1 MKNLKSSVAA
11 LLAVSVFAVSFLNRV
26 SAYSERAG
34 VVLGPC
40 SSAYAE
46 GPTGTNDDFSNLNVG
61 GRPVPSSNVTSL
73 PATVTFRNTVEN
85 TGPGDDAFNISVASM
100 PWGFTAE
107 ISTDFGAHYVSLNPS
122 SSKNVPVSYR
132 ASVTFFLR
140 MTAPAGLK
148 RLTSFDTIIR
158 ATSTLDAR
166 VFNET
171 IDRIYTGFVRIAVAW
186 KAIDSTG
193 AHDVKEAP
201 PGTELECQ
209 ISYTNISSDVGS
221 GNEILTAQ
229 NIVISESGRTP
240 PNNWGDTTDH
250 VVGAND
256 TRGGYILGD
265 REGSTCLTDTIN
277 TLRPGE
283 SGLFKFRRRVR

>member
-1 MKNLKSSVAA
+1 MKSLKRSVAA
-11 LLAVSVFAVSFLNRV
+11 LLSVSVFAVYCLNRV
-26 SAYSERAG
+26 HAYNEPAG
-34 VVLGPC
+34 VLLGPC

-61 GRPVPSSNVTSL
+61 GRPVPSSGVTSS

-85 TGPGDDAFNISVASM
+85 TGASDDAFDISIASM
-100 PWGFTAE
+100 PAGFAAE
-107 ISTDFGAHYVSLNPS
+107 ISTDFGAHYVSLNQS
-122 SSKNVPVSYR
+122 SSQHVPVSYR
-132 ASVTFFLR
+132 ASMTFFLR
-140 MTAPAGLK
+140 VTAPAGLK
-148 RLTSFDTIIR
+148 LLTSFDTIVR
-158 ATSTLDAR
+158 ATSTIDSR

-193 AHDVKEAP
+193 AHDIKDAP
-201 PGTELECQ
+201 PGSEIECQ
-209 ISYTNISSDVGS
+209 VSYTNISSDAGL